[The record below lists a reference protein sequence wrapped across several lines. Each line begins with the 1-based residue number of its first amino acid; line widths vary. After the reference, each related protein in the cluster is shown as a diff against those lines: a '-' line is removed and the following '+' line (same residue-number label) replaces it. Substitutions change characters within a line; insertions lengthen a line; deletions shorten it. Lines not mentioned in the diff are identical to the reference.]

1 MLAVSSQGRWRCW
14 GWQFARRGRGALP
27 GTSPGPT
34 SWAGS
39 ASSSLALQ
47 VRRGGGV
54 GVGGVTAVLSCAWP
68 QLCRV
73 AAAMSCVR
81 SQCATAA
88 ASCVC
93 SQPRCT
99 TTVTSCVWSQPRCV
113 LLQRVAY
120 FLRCAELSVVSAG
133 PGHTAVM
140 SYVESQLCWALL
152 GHQRVQPCLLSV
164 EGPHGWGWHLGGRV
178 PVPTSHPPPPPPTQG
193 SSISVPLQRTCP
205 QRALKQGEAE
215 GFWDLHPTPPP
226 PTVPIG
232 VWLCG
237 HCCTKLCMVT
247 VG

>member
-1 MLAVSSQGRWRCW
+1 MHG
-14 GWQFARRGRGALP
+14 GGA
-27 GTSPGPT
+27 GHC
-34 SWAGS
+34 
-39 ASSSLALQ
+39 LALLL
-47 VRRGGGV
+47 VLHPGLGRRRPHWLCRYGGV
-54 GVGGVTAVLSCAWP
+54 RVGGVTAVLSCAWP

-178 PVPTSHPPPPPPTQG
+178 PVPTSHPPPSPSHTGLFHLCAAAKDLSPE
-193 SSISVPLQRTCP
+193 SSET
-205 QRALKQGEAE
+205 G
-215 GFWDLHPTPPP
+215 G
-226 PTVPIG
+226 G
-232 VWLCG
+232 
-237 HCCTKLCMVT
+237 
-247 VG
+247 